1 METPEERKAQASQTT
16 MNETDNPAP
25 NNMDPVSYVLIPAD
39 TSQPLQEFSFAP
51 PSEVGGDAL
60 ATHLKPAFA
69 GNSDDVDLS
78 LLLEQNQHLLAGSDG
93 VTPVVS
99 EDTMKQ
105 VAKQGHVEVFSL
117 VHATTSNN
125 MVAINLY
132 LDEVGM
138 LKRLKLNTRA
148 SEFAKQAGYNPPPT
162 FYGNVFLGRV
172 QKFHG
177 QYNVMEH
184 LNFELGKDTSPDA
197 EWLKQAATDNLEK
210 QLQMNQITGQS
221 SQQPNVDGSDGVVK
235 DEVGYA
241 WTQTEEELELVVPL
255 PSADA
260 KSKDVQVK
268 FKPQSVVVT
277 FGGQKELLLD
287 LELFERIDVDSGT
300 WTMDR
305 KNNNVNLVA
314 TMEKVEQALWP
325 RVRL

>member
-1 METPEERKAQASQTT
+1 
-16 MNETDNPAP
+16 
-25 NNMDPVSYVLIPAD
+25 
-39 TSQPLQEFSFAP
+39 
-51 PSEVGGDAL
+51 
-60 ATHLKPAFA
+60 
-69 GNSDDVDLS
+69 
-78 LLLEQNQHLLAGSDG
+78 
-93 VTPVVS
+93 
-99 EDTMKQ
+99 MKQ

-172 QKFHG
+172 QKFRG

-210 QLQMNQITGQS
+210 QLQMNQIMGVS

-235 DEVGYA
+235 EEVGCS

-325 RVRL
+325 RIRL